1 MGKQLLDQYSLLHYS
16 SGVVAYFW
24 NIPFSIWFIIH
35 FGFELGENTDQGMK
49 FINSFKL
56 WPGGK
61 PHKDSWLNILGDNVS
76 AMLGWIC
83 ARQLD
88 DIGTRRKWYV
98 ES

>member
-1 MGKQLLDQYSLLHYS
+1 
-16 SGVVAYFW
+16 
-24 NIPFSIWFIIH
+24 
-35 FGFELGENTDQGMK
+35 MK

-83 ARQLD
+83 ASQLD
-88 DIGTRRKWYV
+88 DIGTSRKWYV